1 MSYNILYDKKNYL
14 VKLKI
19 FGIDKENKEKAN
31 ISENEILMF
40 CKEKNCSNLLIDLRY
55 LNKEYENVYNYFK
68 LGKNIAKKFI
78 GIKIAYLL
86 PEKLRPIDI
95 NKSNSE
101 FEYNINDLFKEFTSI
116 ENAIDWFHKF

>member
-1 MSYNILYDKKNYL
+1 MSYYILYDKKNYL

-19 FGIDKENKEKAN
+19 FGIDKENKDKAN

-55 LNKEYENVYNYFK
+55 LNKKYENFYNYFK
-68 LGKNIAKKFI
+68 FGKNIAKKFI

-86 PEKLRPIDI
+86 PVNLRSKEI
-95 NKSNSE
+95 NKSNYE
-101 FEYNINDLFKEFTSI
+101 FENDMNDLFKEFTSI